1 MSQTLS
7 FKIGAE
13 TSRGKLSTTGQST
26 SLSSGQVLFAYNQLT
41 DLQKEIFP
49 IYNSG
54 TGYKPTYDARIYT
67 DIKNPDGDDSIRIP
81 VNAYFSDY
89 SNIAKHLCRKL
100 YICEST
106 QSNSQCNV
114 VIPDASEIKF
124 EDGLEISI
132 LFTVEVRPSGVI
144 YLQCKNSEGTNLTG
158 ALLAYDK
165 NNYLNKYSISAG
177 TILDLIYTKNNSNTN
192 IWLVKNIAASSTHTG
207 LVNIYSQTF
216 AGNKTF
222 EGKTVFNPS
231 PSILNYVFDGAAQ
244 EDALCIRNENTNSGT
259 TTVSELYL
267 DSAGIQSVLQDQA
280 SSLFLN
286 CDGGSVYLGPNLFID
301 NNLIQSIESYDE
313 EEVKDLY
320 INSNGGKIYTNQINI
335 NPKEI
340 PNLSYTNATTEDFLT
355 IGDLSANHY
364 MALDREYIQAIS
376 DNQPNTI
383 YINPDGG
390 DISLAGENVY
400 IYENGIVEIS
410 NNTAS
415 SSSASGALVVSG
427 GIGVSKTSYMSSILP
442 KVTGDCALGGVNNIW
457 ADIYSGRYNITDS
470 ANKYAGGM
478 IYCTSSTSTN
488 SQPTCVTLGNT
499 TATGTAGSRYG
510 ELRLYSQG
518 TKYSRI
524 ITEDNSS
531 SNRTVTIPA
540 LDGNMVLSN
549 TVDISTPSVT
559 YPIAFFTNNYKKI
572 GQSNGFSIHTNTP
585 TSLGGT
591 DRGVAQLFLGNSSES
606 GVDGN
611 KFGKLTLYSTNSESV
626 NLLADTEI
634 AGSQTVYLR
643 KYWSSNETNAYLIA
657 TLDTT
662 AVGDSDEP
670 VYINSNGVATK
681 CAGVVV
687 TTGAQT
693 FSGDKSFS
701 KILFTAGGYSHGSIS
716 TSAST
721 STSSSSATLTL
732 GNSTATGTAGSR
744 YGTVQLYNNK
754 GKYTYLRFSNDGTT
768 SGNINYLPPS
778 GGTLMNGNHMVG
790 VSGKTYGTVTQMN
803 ALSSP
808 STGQM
813 FFVLV

>member
-26 SLSSGQVLFAYNQLT
+26 GLSSGQVLFAYNQLT

-49 IYNSG
+49 IYNSD

-100 YICEST
+100 YICESVN
-106 QSNSQCNV
+106 SSQCTV

-132 LFTVEVRPSGVI
+132 LFTVEVRASGVI

-177 TILDLIYTKNNSNTN
+177 TILDLIYTKNNSNTTN

-207 LVNIYSQTF
+207 TVNIYSQTF

-267 DSAGIQSVLQDQA
+267 DSAGIQSVSQGQA

-301 NNLIQSIESYDE
+301 NNLIQSIEPYDE

-335 NPKEI
+335 NPKET
-340 PNLSYTNATTEDFLT
+340 PTLSYTNATTEDFLT
-355 IGDLSANHY
+355 IGNLSTKHY
-364 MALDREYIQAIS
+364 MALDRKYIQAIY
-376 DNQPNTI
+376 DNKPDII

-400 IYENGIVEIS
+400 IYENGIVELL
-410 NNTAS
+410 NDTAS
-415 SSSASGALVVSG
+415 SSATNGALVVSG
-427 GIGVSKTSYMSSILP
+427 GIGVAKTSYMSSILP

-470 ANKYAGGM
+470 VNKYAGGM
-478 IYCTSSTSTN
+478 IYCTSSTSTS

-510 ELRLYSQG
+510 ELRLFSQG

-540 LDGNMVLSN
+540 LDGNMTLSETTAAN
-549 TVDISTPSVT
+549 DGVEQRIAFYTTNYKRLGSTTGFTVIAQNGDNIDNGRVKLYLGNSTPS
-559 YPIAFFTNNYKKI
+559 
-572 GQSNGFSIHTNTP
+572 
-585 TSLGGT
+585 GT
-591 DRGVAQLFLGNSSES
+591 MGNQ
-606 GVDGN
+606 
-611 KFGKLTLYSTNSESV
+611 FGELTLYGTTDKAIVIAAEPGLSE
-626 NLLADTEI
+626 NQRI
-634 AGSQTVYLR
+634 YLR
-643 KYWSSNETNAYLIA
+643 KYWASANTDAYLVA
-657 TLDTT
+657 TLGTQ
-662 AVGDSDEP
+662 AVGDTDEP

-681 CAGVVV
+681 CSGVVV

-693 FSGDKSFS
+693 FTGNKTFASIYFS
-701 KILFTAGGYSHGSIS
+701 NNSYSHGSIV
-716 TSAST
+716 TSSST
-721 STSSSSATLTL
+721 STTSQATTFTI
-732 GNSTATGTAGSR
+732 GNNTNTGTAGSR
-744 YGTVQLYNNK
+744 YGIVKIY
-754 GKYTYLRFSNDGTT
+754 GTKSYAASLSYST
-768 SGNINYLPPS
+768 SATANTNHYLPPS
-778 GGTLMNGNHMVG
+778 GGTLMNGNYMVG
-790 VSGKTYGTVTQMN
+790 VSGSTYGTVTQMN